1 MQTNEYENLV
11 QRSLDAEN
19 DLDRAKLAAI
29 ILRSGCYEPSDK
41 IISKAFSNCFKLGNK
56 KAVRKHF
63 IDFIKKDETLAMEIW
78 YGKNRPFSIESD
90 KDIFEACA
98 DSLHEDLFKCKQRGG
113 PCR

>member
-1 MQTNEYENLV
+1 MEYENLV
-11 QRSLDAEN
+11 QRSLNAEN

-41 IISKAFSNCFKLGNK
+41 VFSKAFSNCFKRGDK

-78 YGKNRPFSIESD
+78 YGKNCPFSMKSD
-90 KDIFEACA
+90 KDIFEACGEA
-98 DSLHEDLFKCKQRGG
+98 LHEDLAKRKQREGTS
-113 PCR
+113 R